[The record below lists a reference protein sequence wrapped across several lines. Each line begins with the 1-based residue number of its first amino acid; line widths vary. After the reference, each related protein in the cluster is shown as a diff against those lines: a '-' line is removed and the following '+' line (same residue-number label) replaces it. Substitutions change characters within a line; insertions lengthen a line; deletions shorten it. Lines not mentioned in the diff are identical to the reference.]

1 MRKKEEKQRNPEW
14 FKKGAQILYTTD
26 SPSVNALYE
35 YYRKDKYTARVIYM
49 NDNNQHR
56 YENYKLVLFTEENGD
71 FSIVQFRR
79 KYGISISN
87 KIYNREKRLMT
98 ITYKG
103 GKFWFINNT
112 GKQKMVRP
120 LTLNQLTRTIELK
133 LSTIIINK
141 LQERFTWVRFLNEEK
156 ILMDTAFNTI
166 IKQKIYSYKKGIKH
180 EYKTPYPIGNML
192 HKKFMKGNLDSFFI
206 KNFKYNL
213 PYLINIESL
222 KEEWLCK
229 HCVGLFRDSIKMAKT
244 LDKKVN
250 CSWSLR
256 RLKEEHDKWAK
267 IITDIMF
274 IDGDRPIR
282 IDEVFTKFMEYSKYE
297 MLKTTSEMAFEG
309 KKQNHCVVTYVSNV
323 ENGHCG
329 IYRVDGY
336 TLEVKKDW
344 SIKRKNLYFGQ
355 LRGYSN
361 VSAPE
366 QLITEVQLKIKKF
379 NEDIL
384 DINTSS
390 INNSS
395 NINAEFGFDNDLP
408 L

>member
-1 MRKKEEKQRNPEW
+1 MTKKEEKQRNPEW
-14 FKKGAQILYTTD
+14 FKKSAQTLYKTD

-35 YYRKDKYTARVIYM
+35 YYRKDRYIARVIYM

-56 YENYKLVLFTEENGD
+56 YENYRLVLFTEENGD

-103 GKFWFINNT
+103 GKFWYINNS

-120 LTLNQLTRTIELK
+120 LTLNQLGRTINQNYF
-133 LSTIIINK
+133 TIIINK
-141 LQERFTWVRFLNEEK
+141 LQERFTWIRFLNEEK

-166 IKQKIYSYKKGIKH
+166 IKQKIYSYKKAIKH
-180 EYKTPYPIGNML
+180 EYKTPYPIGNIL

-222 KEEWLCK
+222 KEEWFSNL
-229 HCVGLFRDSIKMAKT
+229 GLFRDSIKMAKT

-274 IDGDRPIR
+274 IDGDRPMR

-309 KKQNHCVVTYVSNV
+309 KKQNHCVATYVSNV
-323 ENGHCG
+323 ENGRCG
-329 IYRVDGY
+329 IYRVDDY

-344 SIKRKNLYFGQ
+344 NKKTLYLAQ

-361 VSAPE
+361 SSAPE
-366 QLITEVQLKIKKF
+366 QLVEEVKEKIKKF
-379 NEDIL
+379 NEEVL
-384 DINTSS
+384 DVNSTTINTNDSWDW
-390 INNSS
+390 
-395 NINAEFGFDNDLP
+395 DNDMALP
-408 L
+408 F